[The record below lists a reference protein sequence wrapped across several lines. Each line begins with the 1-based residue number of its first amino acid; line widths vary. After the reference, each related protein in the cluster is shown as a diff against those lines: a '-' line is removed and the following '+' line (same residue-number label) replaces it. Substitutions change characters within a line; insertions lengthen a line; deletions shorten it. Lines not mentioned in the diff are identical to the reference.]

1 MICNPCSRSNKS
13 SSSSSSSP
21 DDFPQIGLNHSS
33 HVETNNFDHNIFELC
48 RNQPF
53 DYNTFQPCWKQLIW
67 PIHTPMPKTMIWL
80 RCMPSEQKQTFLPQ
94 HMTDMLKRTF
104 LPPWM
109 PAMLKPTFWKWHMTA
124 MLKPTFLPPTHDSHS
139 EINISTST
147 HDSHS
152 ETNILTLT
160 HVSNAETNSRHD
172 ETNVLKKPL
181 WEEQISILFSVSH
194 RIQSFNNGLLTVEA
208 QIIRSNMGSL
218 VSMYG
223 TI

>member
-1 MICNPCSRSNKS
+1 
-13 SSSSSSSP
+13 
-21 DDFPQIGLNHSS
+21 
-33 HVETNNFDHNIFELC
+33 
-48 RNQPF
+48 
-53 DYNTFQPCWKQLIW
+53 
-67 PIHTPMPKTMIWL
+67 
-80 RCMPSEQKQTFLPQ
+80 
-94 HMTDMLKRTF
+94 
-104 LPPWM
+104 
-109 PAMLKPTFWKWHMTA
+109 MTA